1 MNQEY
6 QKIRKAL
13 YLQSP
18 RFKQKQALVFV
29 RFFLKLALFEALVVA
44 FAVGSYFLSPFTV
57 YAFIIIGIAAFGYLL
72 KKSGLIGTRTFGT
85 ITDIKR
91 ITRGVDRNGG
101 GVVRY
106 SMDMMQK
113 NFSVF
118 TVTESNGKKREIELD
133 TAFEKVFKKGDKLIR
148 LTGMDYPVD
157 LTPEELLICPFCGNI
172 FPTENKVCIE
182 CNEPALNDTAIEKLI
197 K

>member
-1 MNQEY
+1 VNQEY

-29 RFFLKLALFEALVVA
+29 RFFLKLALFEALIVA

-118 TVTESNGKKREIELD
+118 TVTESNGKKCEIELD